1 MKDLSRRQFVK
12 LGATAT
18 GAAALAGLSACSGDG
33 GVASPAAS
41 TSSDGTIE
49 LTYWYCWTDKI
60 KENNEERI
68 QEFNDTIGKE
78 KGIHVTAESQGSY
91 DDLNSK
97 LKSAF
102 VAGEAPD
109 VCVMVINSTK
119 VFADGGMIQPIDEFI
134 ADDDLNDFWPGLM
147 ENCKVDADSLLQQDA
162 LREGRPRRLSRSR
175 HLGRYGQGFR
185 RSRQGRCQGLW
196 LLR

>member
-78 KGIHVTAESQGSY
+78 KGIHVTAAPTMTSTPSSRA
-91 DDLNSK
+91 LSS
-97 LKSAF
+97 LARRLTSASWS
-102 VAGEAPD
+102 
-109 VCVMVINSTK
+109 ST
-119 VFADGGMIQPIDEFI
+119 
-134 ADDDLNDFWPGLM
+134 
-147 ENCKVDADSLLQQDA
+147 
-162 LREGRPRRLSRSR
+162 RPRSSPTAA
-175 HLGRYGQGFR
+175 
-185 RSRQGRCQGLW
+185 
-196 LLR
+196 